1 MVIVFGWGQGPV
13 NDRGEVVSV
22 VCPNCHN
29 HVFLHEIQSN
39 RQVSLYFVPMGS
51 YRTDVYLAC
60 PICGHGLQVDA
71 AHRAAVD
78 AMVQATRMVRT
89 GQLAPDSYQAQA
101 ERFLIQMGL
110 AAPNVPQTLPPAAGG
125 SATTPPGSG
134 ATTAPAGSSLSDRIA
149 GLAKLRD
156 DGVLTD
162 EEFAAAKRRL
172 LGLDTA

>member
-39 RQVSLYFVPMGS
+39 RQVSLYFVPMAS

-60 PICGHGLQVDA
+60 PICRHGLQVDA
-71 AHRAAVD
+71 GHRPAVD
-78 AMVQATRMVRT
+78 AMVQATRMVRS
-89 GQLAPDSYQAQA
+89 GQLAPESYQAQA

-110 AAPNVPQTLPPAAGG
+110 AAPNVPQTMPPSHAGSG
-125 SATTPPGSG
+125 STAPGST
-134 ATTAPAGSSLSDRIA
+134 AATAPAAASLPERIA
-149 GLAKLRD
+149 GLAKLKAE
-156 DGVLTD
+156 GVLTD
-162 EEFAAAKRRL
+162 EEFTAAKRRL
-172 LGLDTA
+172 LDLEPD